1 MAMVH
6 PSRMGLVPQDPPD
19 LGKRGRSPSPPP
31 RSSRRR
37 SPSADSRRDKDEFG
51 RDRPGK
57 DRDMDG
63 DRDRDRD
70 RGGDE
75 RRSGYG
81 DRSRRHDRD
90 RARADD
96 YFNDDKAGQRDG
108 RDDDRRRRRSRSRT
122 VDKERDRE
130 RDERREREKESA
142 RARRASPDYGDYRRP
157 SPGRDREDD
166 RDKDRDGDAGAE
178 KAPWRQQENMY
189 PNRGGRQPQ
198 YGGYGGGADF
208 MDSRRLQRDASTITV
223 WPPSPKH
230 PTRLDS
236 PTRDSKRN
244 KKSSKRRRDDDS
256 DTDSDDSEEDRRR
269 RERKERKKARKE
281 KKEQERER
289 EKDRDRDHR
298 RRRSRSR
305 RYSDDEDSDDKRRQP
320 RERTRSKSPR
330 RIEDRRSAT
339 RTRSPEPRPPSTPD
353 EDDEWVEKPV
363 AGIASSL
370 SQALQSGALPP
381 PPVPTSAKGKELA
394 FDDEDYS
401 DDDGVGPQPLGAK
414 TASSRAKVDERQ
426 YGGALLRGEGSA
438 MAAFLKDGTDV
449 RIPRRGEIGLSSNEI
464 AAFEGVGYVM
474 SGSRH
479 RRMNAVRMRKENQ
492 VISAEEK
499 RGILKLQQEE
509 RERREMILREEFE
522 QLVQEKL
529 KSGAAK

>member
-19 LGKRGRSPSPPP
+19 LGKRGRSSPPP

-37 SPSADSRRDKDEFG
+37 SQSAEPRRDKDEFG
-51 RDRPGK
+51 RDRHGV
-57 DRDMDG
+57 
-63 DRDRDRD
+63 DRDRDGGRD
-70 RGGDE
+70 RDREMEGDE
-75 RRSGYG
+75 RRSGDG

-96 YFNDDKAGQRDG
+96 YFNDDKGGQRDG
-108 RDDDRRRRRSRSRT
+108 RDDDRRRRRSRSRS
-122 VDKERDRE
+122 VDRE
-130 RDERREREKESA
+130 RDHEREERRERDKDSG
-142 RARRASPDYGDYRRP
+142 RRRASPEYGDYRRP
-157 SPGRDREDD
+157 SSPRGKEV
-166 RDKDRDGDAGAE
+166 DRDGGKDGDVGAE
-178 KAPWRQQENMY
+178 KAPWKQQENMY

-208 MDSRRLQRDASTITV
+208 MEGRRLQRETSTIIM
-223 WPPSPKH
+223 WPPSPKE

-244 KKSSKRRRDDDS
+244 KKSSKRRRDDS
-256 DTDSDDSEEDRRR
+256 DTDSDGSEEERRR
-269 RERKERKKARKE
+269 RDRKERKKARKE
-281 KKEQERER
+281 KKERDRER

-298 RRRSRSR
+298 RHRSRSR
-305 RYSDDEDSDDKRRQP
+305 HYSDDEDSDRNREQRP
-320 RERTRSKSPR
+320 RRERTRSRSPR
-330 RIEDRRSAT
+330 RIEDSRSAT

-353 EDDEWVEKPV
+353 EDEWVEKPV
-363 AGIASSL
+363 SGMASSF
-370 SQALQSGALPP
+370 SQPSQNGAMLP
-381 PPVPTSAKGKELA
+381 PPVPASAKGKEPA
-394 FDDEDYS
+394 FSDSDSDDEL
-401 DDDGVGPQPLGAK
+401 GPQPLGVK
-414 TASSRAKVDERQ
+414 TTSSRTKVDERQ

-449 RIPRRGEIGLSSNEI
+449 RIPRRGEIGLASDEI

-509 RERREMILREEFE
+509 RERREAILREEFQ